1 MKLIMNE
8 EKLLLDILVKNT
20 MPDSMSG
27 GYLIRLLVLKYK
39 NDFTE
44 KRNLVEFIS
53 KTCKSLNIKY
63 YVEYKYDLKIKKIV
77 NDMWDKE
84 IEIRKLE
91 SVPLYKSEL
100 DIIKSCKTEREKKI
114 LFVCYIIARLY
125 NTEWVNLA
133 DKDLFEMA
141 NITITN
147 NNRQI
152 FLYNMINNGY
162 LSQSNKNQNM
172 ALKVNNVSD
181 KKEDIMMEVKSF
193 DNLGNQLLA
202 LLKDNYKQCE
212 SCGKLIKIKS
222 KTKPEKYCEK
232 CAYSIKLEQVN
243 ECKKRKKEELE

>member
-8 EKLLLDILVKNT
+8 EELLLDILDKNT
-20 MPDSMSG
+20 MPDNMSG
-27 GYLIRLLVLKYK
+27 GYLIRLLVLEYK

-44 KRNLVEFIS
+44 KKDLVEFIS

-84 IEIRKLE
+84 GDIRKLE

-100 DIIKSCKTEREKKI
+100 DIIKSCKTEREKKL

-141 NITITN
+141 NMTMTN

-152 FLYNMINNGY
+152 FLYNMIKDGY

-181 KKEDIMMEVKSF
+181 GKEDVAIEVKSF
-193 DNLGNQLLA
+193 DNLGNQLLV

-212 SCGKLIKIKS
+212 ICGKLIRIKS
-222 KTKPEKYCEK
+222 KNDGSSKYCK
-232 CAYSIKLEQVN
+232 DCKLDAHCEAQK
-243 ECKKRKKEELE
+243 EYRKRKKE